1 MVETESKPWIPSR
14 RALTASGAGLVLV
27 YAPDPS
33 TAPPSYALGPTT
45 TYVGRSPPDAGLMVT
60 DAAVSRV
67 HARIELAAD
76 GFLLTDLNSRNG
88 IVVNGRL
95 VLAATLHT
103 GDLVQIGSV
112 IYKFV
117 QTGIDDY
124 ADHGIV
130 LEPAAVKRQLG
141 LVGGA
146 SVGRILAELRRVAK
160 TDLSMLLL
168 GETGTGK
175 EVVARAL
182 HDASGRTGQFRALN
196 CAAIPEN
203 LVESELFGYRKGAF
217 TGAERNHPGLVRSAN
232 GGTLLLDEIGDM
244 PLEAQAKL
252 LRLLA
257 TGEVVSIG
265 AVTGDRVDLR
275 VVCATH
281 WNLPMLVE
289 QGRFRADLYARINA
303 YTLRLPPLRDR
314 KEDVALLVRHFLD
327 AEGVTDALPTV
338 DYMLGV
344 CHYDW
349 PYNVRELQAAVRRS
363 VAMASRAEG
372 KTMLELEHL
381 PDSIREAMKEYGLP
395 VGRPQPVPGRASLL
409 PDGEVTEVP
418 VSSSRTLVTRTP
430 TAEELRG
437 VLTRHQGNVAAVAR
451 ELRKDRTQVH
461 RWMKA
466 YGISPDEFR

>member
-203 LVESELFGYRKGAF
+203 LVESELFGYRKGRVHGGRAKPPRPRAVGQRRHAAARRNRRHASR
-217 TGAERNHPGLVRSAN
+217 GAGEALAPPRHRRGGVHRRRDRRSRRPPGRLR
-232 GGTLLLDEIGDM
+232 D
-244 PLEAQAKL
+244 PLEPAHARRAGALPRGPLRPHQRVHVAAPSAPRPEGRRRAPGSPL
-252 LRLLA
+252 PRRRGRRRRAPNGRLHARRLPLRL
-257 TGEVVSIG
+257 
-265 AVTGDRVDLR
+265 AV
-275 VVCATH
+275 
-281 WNLPMLVE
+281 
-289 QGRFRADLYARINA
+289 Q
-303 YTLRLPPLRDR
+303 
-314 KEDVALLVRHFLD
+314 
-327 AEGVTDALPTV
+327 
-338 DYMLGV
+338 
-344 CHYDW
+344 
-349 PYNVRELQAAVRRS
+349 RS
-363 VAMASRAEG
+363 
-372 KTMLELEHL
+372 
-381 PDSIREAMKEYGLP
+381 
-395 VGRPQPVPGRASLL
+395 
-409 PDGEVTEVP
+409 
-418 VSSSRTLVTRTP
+418 
-430 TAEELRG
+430 
-437 VLTRHQGNVAAVAR
+437 
-451 ELRKDRTQVH
+451 
-461 RWMKA
+461 
-466 YGISPDEFR
+466 